1 MQIRTFLNYSTKVS
15 KIYLLNEINSQ
26 SIIRS
31 PMQDLINELEVFK
44 DCQTINFEIIKFL
57 KEKLINIPS
66 SMIPK

>member
-15 KIYLLNEINSQ
+15 KIHVLNEINSQ
-26 SIIRS
+26 RIMRV
-31 PMQDLINELEVFK
+31 PLRDLINVLEVFK